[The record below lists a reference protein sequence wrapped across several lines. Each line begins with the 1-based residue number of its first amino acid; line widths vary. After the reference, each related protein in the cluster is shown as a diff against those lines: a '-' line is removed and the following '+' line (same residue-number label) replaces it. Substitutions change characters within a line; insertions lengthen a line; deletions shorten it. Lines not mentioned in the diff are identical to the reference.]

1 MKLAYSLIDALVDGV
16 DRVERSLLR
25 MSARQATFAS
35 LFSNASC
42 VHARGISDS
51 PIPSESVVL
60 CD

>member
-1 MKLAYSLIDALVDGV
+1 MESAYSLIDAFVDGV

-35 LFSNASC
+35 FFSNSSF
-42 VHARGISDS
+42 VHTRGISDS